1 MRVGKRRHGLGRV
14 TRVVAQGPADGLAD
28 EKLVFMGQRQG
39 RAEQPGGVRVA
50 APAQLVQQRDAAQPE
65 VVVAQGRVHVRMA
78 IAAAPPFCLQH
89 VADDAGHAV
98 DAVPPRA
105 LARQCQQG
113 GNVSDGQL
121 APVQGQHVERHML
134 VFALRPLPQQLGMF
148 QQGVGTDALQ
158 VRQQGLGGQPALRRR
173 HAQEHELAAHIG
185 LHGCR
190 AARVGGRFQH
200 GLQC

>member
-1 MRVGKRRHGLGRV
+1 
-14 TRVVAQGPADGLAD
+14 
-28 EKLVFMGQRQG
+28 MGQRQG

-121 APVQGQHVERHML
+121 APVQGQHVERHVL
-134 VFALRPLPQQLGMF
+134 VLALRLLPQQLRVV
-148 QQGVGTDALQ
+148 QQHIGIDAFQ
-158 VRQQGLGGQPALRRR
+158 VRQQVPGGQPPLRCR
-173 HAQEHELAAHIG
+173 HAQEHELVAHIR
-185 LHGCR
+185 LHGR
-190 AARVGGRFQH
+190 RTARFGSRFE
-200 GLQC
+200 CDF

>member
-1 MRVGKRRHGLGRV
+1 MALQMKNSSSWASAR
-14 TRVVAQGPADGLAD
+14 
-28 EKLVFMGQRQG
+28 
-39 RAEQPGGVRVA
+39 A
-50 APAQLVQQRDAAQPE
+50 APNSQAASVSPRQPSWCSS
-65 VVVAQGRVHVRMA
+65 AMRRSQKSSWRK
-78 IAAAPPFCLQH
+78 AASMCAWPSPPRRRSACSTSPTMPAMPSTLSH
-89 VADDAGHAV
+89 
-98 DAVPPRA
+98 RA